1 MVKVAI
7 VDDETEQIMKIR
19 QIVAAFFE
27 EKKIKISVNTFTS
40 GEVLL
45 SDSTFY
51 NLIFLD
57 IQMNGLDG
65 IETAQRLRVKSKSA
79 ALFYIT
85 SYEKYI
91 QKSMTIHPFAFIV
104 KPFSKEEIYK
114 NLEDY
119 LEYTN
124 STSEKKSKDIYQI
137 NTIND
142 RHFQIDMDDILY
154 FHYLENRIVEV
165 IVQNEKYKIKDGI
178 MHIYPTLNDKYFIIP
193 NQSFIVNLHHIR
205 EIDGKNKKI
214 VMDNGDLILI
224 PRRKYN
230 EVIDVLNRYI
240 ADEKG

>member
-7 VDDETEQIMKIR
+7 VDDETEQIMKIK
-19 QIVAAFFE
+19 QIVTAFFE

-51 NLIFLD
+51 DLIFLD

-65 IETAQRLRVKSKSA
+65 IETAQRLRVKSKRT

-104 KPFSKEEIYK
+104 KPFSREEIYK

-119 LEYTN
+119 LAYTN
-124 STSEKKSKDIYQI
+124 SVSEKKSKDIYQI
-137 NTIND
+137 HTING
-142 RHFQIDMDDILY
+142 HHYQIDMEDILY

-178 MHIYPTLNDKYFIIP
+178 MHIYPTLNTEYFIIP
-193 NQSFIVNLHHIR
+193 NQSFIVNLHHVR

-224 PRRKYN
+224 PRRKFN

>member
-1 MVKVAI
+1 MIRIAI
-7 VDDETEQIMKIR
+7 VDDETEQIMQIK
-19 QIVAAFFE
+19 QIVTAFFD

-51 NLIFLD
+51 DLIFLD

-65 IETAQRLRVKSKSA
+65 IETAQRLRVKSKMT

-104 KPFSKEEIYK
+104 KPFSREEIHK

-119 LEYTN
+119 LVYTN
-124 STSEKKSKDIYQI
+124 SVSEKKFKDIYQI
-137 NTIND
+137 HTINGH
-142 RHFQIDMDDILY
+142 HFQIDMDDILY

-165 IVQNEKYKIKDGI
+165 IVKNEKYKIKDGI
-178 MHIYPTLNDKYFIIP
+178 MHIYPTLNKEHFIIP
-193 NQSFIVNLHHIR
+193 NQSFIVNLHHVR

-224 PRRKYN
+224 PRRKFN
-230 EVIDVLNRYI
+230 EVIDVLSRYI